1 MIELATFRSV
11 EIFQCSTPKGNI
23 RRKPES
29 SFGENQLLQRSVS
42 FSLQPTS
49 HPKMLHNLR
58 VRTSLDISVQFILL
72 MGSSQRF
79 GSDTNDERAIH
90 TRFRCG
96 SGGTLLSQ
104 AVRIN
109 SLAHSSI
116 GTQSR
121 HKPLLLLV
129 DMWFQFYFTPL
140 TGVLFTFPSRYLFT
154 IDLKKYVALS
164 VSTDEFTRAIHVS
177 SYSSTTAIEMHRFR
191 VRDYYPLGSH
201 FPVCSSINAFCN
213 STRVKDLRPT
223 RRL

>member
-1 MIELATFRSV
+1 MPFRA
-11 EIFQCSTPKGNI
+11 IRFFQCSTPRGII

-29 SFGENQLLQRSVS
+29 SFGENQLLQGSIS

-58 VRTSLDISVQFILL
+58 VRTSLCISTEFILL
-72 MGSSQRF
+72 MGSSPCF
-79 GSDTNDERAIH
+79 GSDTYNKRAIH

-96 SGGTLLSQ
+96 SMLWALSQ

-116 GTQSR
+116 GTPSR
-121 HKPLLLLV
+121 HKPLRFLV

-154 IDLKKYVALS
+154 IDLKKYVALP
-164 VSTDEFTRAIHVS
+164 VSSGVFTRAIHVS
-177 SYSSTTAIEMHRFR
+177 SYSRTTAIEMLRFR
-191 VRDYYPLGSH
+191 VRDYYPLECS
-201 FPVCSSINAFCN
+201 FPAA
-213 STRVKDLRPT
+213 STI
-223 RRL
+223 